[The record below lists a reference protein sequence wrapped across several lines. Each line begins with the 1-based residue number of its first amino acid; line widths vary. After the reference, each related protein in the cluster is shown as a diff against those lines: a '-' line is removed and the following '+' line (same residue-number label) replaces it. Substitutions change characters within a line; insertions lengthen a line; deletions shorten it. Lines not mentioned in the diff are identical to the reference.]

1 MPPLENDAQ
10 GAIYG
15 MLGDARIDRQ
25 ARELVFLP
33 CNRLRGAEAR
43 SCTGCFAFAF
53 SGSDFAD
60 IGIWN
65 DDAGVLPVTIPDA
78 VCVCPADADGRPGRL
93 QSAGKVHKRKLPR

>member
-53 SGSDFAD
+53 SG

>member
-15 MLGDARIDRQ
+15 MLGDARFDRQ
-25 ARELVFLP
+25 ARELIFLP

-43 SCTGCFAFAF
+43 SCTGCFASAF

-65 DDAGVLPVTIPDA
+65 DDAGVLLVTIPDA
-78 VCVCPADADGRPGRL
+78 ACVGPADADGRPGRL
-93 QSAGKVHKRKLPR
+93 QSSGKVHKRKLPR